1 MTLHRTPGQRNR
13 VRDGAVLANKKRV
26 IKMLVIVVLLFSLSW
41 LPYQVHLFRITL
53 IKLLVFSSCFV
64 LYTIFV
70 SLCLKTNPMIM
81 PSSLFHSCFSCIA
94 LSSLFFA
101 DLLHGGL
108 DDAFHQ
114 PVQVHQ
120 PALSPLPLVC
130 HWNSGLNISLKYR
143 LAMSNSCVNPFIYSI
158 YRWQGLCC
166 VKKPHENGGIVGN
179 LDIED
184 WDDSWTIFA
193 AVNSA
198 QSSSSDSHSGD
209 DLDDNLKF

>member
-70 SLCLKTNPMIM
+70 SLCLKTNSMIM

-94 LSSLFFA
+94 LSSLFLQTYFMA
-101 DLLHGGL
+101 ALMMPSINQFKYINLLFLLSHWFVIETQ
-108 DDAFHQ
+108 DSTFH
-114 PVQVHQ
+114 
-120 PALSPLPLVC
+120 
-130 HWNSGLNISLKYR
+130 
-143 LAMSNSCVNPFIYSI
+143 SNTGW
-158 YRWQGLCC
+158 R
-166 VKKPHENGGIVGN
+166 
-179 LDIED
+179 
-184 WDDSWTIFA
+184 
-193 AVNSA
+193 
-198 QSSSSDSHSGD
+198 
-209 DLDDNLKF
+209 

>member
-1 MTLHRTPGQRNR
+1 M
-13 VRDGAVLANKKRV
+13 LANKKRV

-41 LPYQVHLFRITL
+41 LPYQVLFFRITL

-70 SLCLKTNPMIM
+70 SLCLKTNSMIR

-130 HWNSGLNISLKYR
+130 VNKHQNPKYLILVIYLGIQMSLNAGILK
-143 LAMSNSCVNPFIYSI
+143 MVCQKSKIYSNTGW
-158 YRWQGLCC
+158 R
-166 VKKPHENGGIVGN
+166 
-179 LDIED
+179 
-184 WDDSWTIFA
+184 
-193 AVNSA
+193 
-198 QSSSSDSHSGD
+198 
-209 DLDDNLKF
+209 

>member
-1 MTLHRTPGQRNR
+1 MFQDRSEALGCKVSQGKISTVLMTLHRTPGQRNR

-70 SLCLKTNPMIM
+70 SLCLKTNSMIM

-130 HWNSGLNISLKYR
+130 RRNSETQHFTQLLK
-143 LAMSNSCVNPFIYSI
+143 LQP
-158 YRWQGLCC
+158 
-166 VKKPHENGGIVGN
+166 
-179 LDIED
+179 
-184 WDDSWTIFA
+184 
-193 AVNSA
+193 
-198 QSSSSDSHSGD
+198 SS
-209 DLDDNLKF
+209 

>member
-1 MTLHRTPGQRNR
+1 MFQDRSEALGCKVSQGKISTVLVTLHRTPGQRNR

-70 SLCLKTNPMIM
+70 SLCLKTNSMIM

-108 DDAFHQ
+108 DDALHQ

-130 HWNSGLNISLKYR
+130 PRNSGLNISLKYR

-158 YRWQGLCC
+158 YRWHGLCWLC
-166 VKKPHENGGIVGN
+166 KKPHANGR
-179 LDIED
+179 DC
-184 WDDSWTIFA
+184 
-193 AVNSA
+193 
-198 QSSSSDSHSGD
+198 
-209 DLDDNLKF
+209 